1 MRASALL
8 AKSEERKANCI
19 SLFPGGTPSMREIV
33 ATDNAPKAIGP
44 YSQAIKANG
53 FIFVSGQIA
62 FDPATQQIIDGDVA
76 AQTDRVLQ
84 NLSAILA
91 AAGSSLAQ
99 VVKTS
104 VFLKNMSDFAAMN
117 EVYARRF
124 PDAPPAR
131 STVAAAGLPRDV
143 LVEID
148 VIALG

>member
-1 MRASALL
+1 MRQV
-8 AKSEERKANCI
+8 I
-19 SLFPGGTPSMREIV
+19 
-33 ATDNAPKAIGP
+33 ATDNAPRAIGP

-76 AQTDRVLQ
+76 AQADRVLQ
-84 NLSAILA
+84 NLSAILT

-99 VVKTS
+99 VVKTT
-104 VFLKNMSDFAAMN
+104 VFLKYMDNFGAMN
-117 EVYARRF
+117 EVYARYF
-124 PDAPPAR
+124 GDAPPAR